1 LSSSENSLKDY
12 LPILSMAGLILIV
25 QILSLLLSTPMETNE
40 MQAFEDPTQV
50 SNSIYY
56 IVMILTFTLFVLIA
70 IKKNMKWVISLL
82 IYLAILSTLYYV
94 FFALLTLI
102 PSLAGLENIISI
114 LLSTGLT
121 LLLYKYPEWYVIDI
135 LGVCI
140 AAGVSALIGI
150 SLSVIPVVVLLILLA
165 VYDAISVYKTKHMIT
180 MAEGVMDLKLPIL
193 FIIPKHRDYSFIKE
207 SFKEGETR
215 EAFFMGLG
223 DAVMP
228 SLLVVSANVFI
239 ENGGISYPV
248 LGAMLGTLA
257 GHVILSILVMRG
269 KPQAGLPFLNSGA
282 ILGFFAGV
290 LLSGAS
296 IL

>member
-1 LSSSENSLKDY
+1 MGHQLTDISRYIKHS
-12 LPILSMAGLILIV
+12 ILCI
-25 QILSLLLSTPMETNE
+25 
-40 MQAFEDPTQV
+40 
-50 SNSIYY
+50 
-56 IVMILTFTLFVLIA
+56 
-70 IKKNMKWVISLL
+70 
-82 IYLAILSTLYYV
+82 YYV